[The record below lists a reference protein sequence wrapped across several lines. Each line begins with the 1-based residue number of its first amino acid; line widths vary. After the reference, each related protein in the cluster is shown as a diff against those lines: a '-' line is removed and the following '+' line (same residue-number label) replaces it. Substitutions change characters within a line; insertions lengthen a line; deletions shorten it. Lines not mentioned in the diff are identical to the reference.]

1 MGVIST
7 GWGLICDASLT
18 ARSWPKDPS
27 FSRDAPDTVVTAD
40 VMRRRIGCT
49 PRAPACPDRELDD
62 GVRVLVEDASVE
74 ACSSARELVLVA
86 KPSRSS
92 CVVLFWASSALE
104 AAELRAVDVVGVV
117 ILVFKSMLLL
127 TFDPLLVGRKL
138 LLPGPI
144 TVWIGAPSA
153 PPDGGAPLS
162 ATRGAQPGGQRG
174 LRVGPWR
181 GVDSYCFTAPLWCRL
196 LMLLCISSLSSG
208 SIDDESLLT
217 TIASGGGT
225 TATESLTCDPGP
237 PAVLA

>member
-27 FSRDAPDTVVTAD
+27 FSRDAPDTVVTVD
-40 VMRRRIGCT
+40 VLRRRIGCT

-74 ACSSARELVLVA
+74 ARSSARELVLVA

-138 LLPGPI
+138 LPPGPI
-144 TVWIGAPSA
+144 TVWIGVSSA
-153 PPDGGAPLS
+153 PPDGGAPLC
-162 ATRGAQPGGQRG
+162 ATRGAPPGGQRAT
-174 LRVGPWR
+174 RVGP
-181 GVDSYCFTAPLWCRL
+181 
-196 LMLLCISSLSSG
+196 
-208 SIDDESLLT
+208 
-217 TIASGGGT
+217 
-225 TATESLTCDPGP
+225 
-237 PAVLA
+237 

>member
-27 FSRDAPDTVVTAD
+27 FSRDAPDTVVTVD
-40 VMRRRIGCT
+40 IMRCRIGCT

-74 ACSSARELVLVA
+74 ARSSARELVLVA

-92 CVVLFWASSALE
+92 CVVLFWASPALE
-104 AAELRAVDVVGVV
+104 ASELRAVDVGGVV

-144 TVWIGAPSA
+144 TVWIGVPSP
-153 PPDGGAPLS
+153 PPDGAPLS
-162 ATRGAQPGGQRG
+162 ATRGAHPAGKRG
-174 LRVGPWR
+174 LRVRPWR
-181 GVDSYCFTAPLWCRL
+181 GVDSYSFTTPLWCRL
-196 LMLLCISSLSSG
+196 LLLL
-208 SIDDESLLT
+208 
-217 TIASGGGT
+217 
-225 TATESLTCDPGP
+225 
-237 PAVLA
+237 

>member
-18 ARSWPKDPS
+18 ARSWPKDSS
-27 FSRDAPDTVVTAD
+27 FSRVAPDTVVTVD
-40 VMRRRIGCT
+40 TMRCRIGCT

-74 ACSSARELVLVA
+74 ARSSARELVLVA

-144 TVWIGAPSA
+144 TIWIGVPSTL
-153 PPDGGAPLS
+153 PPDGAPLAARGAPPS
-162 ATRGAQPGGQRG
+162 GGQRARWVVPR
-174 LRVGPWR
+174 L
-181 GVDSYCFTAPLWCRL
+181 GVDP
-196 LMLLCISSLSSG
+196 
-208 SIDDESLLT
+208 
-217 TIASGGGT
+217 
-225 TATESLTCDPGP
+225 
-237 PAVLA
+237 